1 MAADHALAKDMYMY
15 IKDLHIERN
24 QLSADLTDTKEAARQ
39 MLKAN
44 KELQQS
50 CIVMERQIR
59 KVRAANGTKAAD
71 HAMELKAMTKNMLLY
86 IEDLNLERRQLS
98 DDFAHADKAGQRWLD
113 KFIELQD
120 TCFSMK
126 RELLETHLEVYLLRQ
141 QPAVMRAEFV
151 I

>member
-1 MAADHALAKDMYMY
+1 MSS
-15 IKDLHIERN
+15 R
-24 QLSADLTDTKEAARQ
+24 SADLTDTKEAARQ

-50 CIVMERQIR
+50 CIVMERQLR

-86 IEDLNLERRQLS
+86 IEDLNLERRQLRYDLTLVSFSLWTLS
-98 DDFAHADKAGQRWLD
+98 DDFAHDDKAGQRWLD

>member
-1 MAADHALAKDMYMY
+1 
-15 IKDLHIERN
+15 
-24 QLSADLTDTKEAARQ
+24 
-39 MLKAN
+39 
-44 KELQQS
+44 
-50 CIVMERQIR
+50 MERQLR

-98 DDFAHADKAGQRWLD
+98 DDFAHADKAGQRWPD